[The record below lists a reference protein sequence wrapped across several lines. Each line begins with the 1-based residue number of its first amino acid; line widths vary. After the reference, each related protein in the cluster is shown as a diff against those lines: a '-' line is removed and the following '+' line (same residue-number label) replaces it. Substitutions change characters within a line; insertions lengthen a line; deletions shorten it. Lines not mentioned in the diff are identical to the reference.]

1 MVGARVSELR
11 NEDVGGERTD
21 PGVRR
26 RAWLWLRLVLPVCA
40 FAYLFS
46 IVPVRELG
54 ASMAQ
59 VSLPAVGIALCT
71 CTGGILLAA
80 IRWRA
85 LFFACGT
92 PDPPRLSSLFRL
104 HMIGLFYNTYLP
116 GGLGGDVVRALAT
129 RKNLGARGLPG
140 ALALVLLERALGLS
154 GLLVLLAT
162 SFACFPLAGVPNVM
176 LWSALGL
183 AGAFATVVGITFGR
197 RLARFLPGP
206 LSRLASSLP
215 GIESLPQF
223 SLALSLSVATQCAAV
238 ITGHVLIASIA
249 GQVSWKDSLVVL
261 PLIGAAQYF
270 PLTVGGAGV
279 REAAFVLFYG
289 LVGVSKVD
297 ALAASLL
304 CAGVQYAVA
313 AAGGVLH
320 LASPVVQAF
329 GSEEGPLLERR
340 ASSDGR

>member
-1 MVGARVSELR
+1 
-11 NEDVGGERTD
+11 
-21 PGVRR
+21 VRR
-26 RAWLWLRLVLPVCA
+26 RVWLGLRLVLPVCA

-46 IVPVRELG
+46 IVPARELG
-54 ASMAQ
+54 ASLAQ
-59 VSLPAVGIALCT
+59 VSLVAVGVALCT

-92 PDPPRLSSLFRL
+92 PDPPPLSSLFRL

-116 GGLGGDVVRALAT
+116 GAVGGDLVRALAT
-129 RKNLGARGLPG
+129 RRNLGARGLGG

-154 GLLVLLAT
+154 GLLVLLAL

-183 AGAFATVVGITFGR
+183 VAAFTAVVGITLGH
-197 RLARFLPGP
+197 RLARFLPTP
-206 LSRLASSLP
+206 LARLANSLP
-215 GIESLPQF
+215 TIESLPRF
-223 SLALSLSVATQCAAV
+223 TLALALSVATQFAAV
-238 ITGHVLIASIA
+238 VAGHVLIASVA

-289 LVGVSKVD
+289 LVHVSKAD

-304 CAGVQYAVA
+304 SAGVQYAVA
-313 AAGGVLH
+313 AVGGLLH
-320 LASPVVQAF
+320 LTAPVVRAF
-329 GSEEGPLLERR
+329 DAEDGAQVLETR